1 MERFTFPSRE
11 DWREGETRIRGE
23 SLHDRRH
30 FRGSQAGRTCSTE
43 KKPSRFS
50 ANTCNCLLTPFLAH
64 SGRIEKR
71 WGGGRNR
78 PILGINVDRFLLLLS
93 FLFAFSFFLFPRQ
106 TRRSPYVNI
115 KRIFLFSFFFFFRLS
130 REIIEGFFC
139 YKAERK
145 EWFFTG
151 GYLFAWN
158 GRLGRYKRSRYDLY

>member
-115 KRIFLFSFFFFFRLS
+115 KRIFLFSFFFFRLS

-139 YKAERK
+139 HKARAK
-145 EWFFTG
+145 GMIFFLSLVDIYSREMG
-151 GYLFAWN
+151 G
-158 GRLGRYKRSRYDLY
+158 